1 MASGQDVTPPLRGL
15 RCAVPCV
22 ILFGVSYDCQ
32 LRGAVHFIVEDM
44 ELASAPRC
52 LHLWPLL
59 LILAPLHL
67 TPVNAVWPWPQTLIS
82 SPQILPLLPDRFR
95 FLHGEA
101 SAVGP
106 ECMVL
111 EQAFKRYYPLLFQG
125 TLAENPAF
133 LVDPVTALVVSV
145 TTPGCEDFPALDSK
159 ENYTLSI
166 SKDAWLLNA
175 HTVWGGLR
183 GLETFSQLVWRAED
197 GAYYVNKTEVTDF
210 PRFPHRG
217 LLLDTSRH
225 YLPLKVILK
234 TLEVMAYNKLNV
246 FHWHIV
252 DDPSFPFQSVT
263 FPELSAK
270 GAFNQATHVYTATDV
285 QMVIEYARM
294 RGIRVVSEFDTPG
307 HTQSWGKGF
316 PDLLTTCYSGPKP
329 TGTYGPV
336 DPTLNTTYHFM
347 ATFFKEVS
355 MVFPDYYIHLGGDE
369 VDFSCWKS
377 NPNVQRFMEEHHLGE
392 DYAKLESFYIR
403 RLLNMV
409 GLFGR
414 AAVVWQEVFDNKVQM
429 SNDTVVHVWKGSEDK
444 KYLEELAAV
453 TKAGYRA
460 LLSSPWYLN
469 RIYFGQD
476 WRDVYQV
483 ELLQFNGTAEQ
494 NELVVGG
501 EACMWGEYVD
511 ATNLEPRLW
520 PRAGAVAERLW
531 SNAHVRDLQDAYN
544 RLTEF
549 RCRLLRRGVRAE
561 PLYVGVC
568 DPEYNGY

>member
-1 MASGQDVTPPLRGL
+1 MASCQDVTPPLRSL
-15 RCAVPCV
+15 RCAVQCV
-22 ILFGVSYDCQ
+22 ILFDVSRDYQ
-32 LRGAVHFIVEDM
+32 LRGAVRFIVEEM
-44 ELASAPRC
+44 ELVCAPRC

-59 LILAPLHL
+59 LIVAQLQF
-67 TPVNAVWPWPQTLIS
+67 TRVEAVWPWPQSLVS

-95 FLHGEA
+95 FLHGES

-106 ECMVL
+106 ECTVL
-111 EQAFKRYYPLLFQG
+111 EQAFKRYYRLLFQG
-125 TLAENPAF
+125 TRAENPVF
-133 LVDPVTALVVSV
+133 PVDPVSALVVSV
-145 TTPGCEDFPALDSK
+145 TTPGCEDFPALDSQ

-166 SKDAWLLNA
+166 SKDCWLLNA
-175 HTVWGGLR
+175 HTVWGALR
-183 GLETFSQLVWRAED
+183 GLETFSQLVRRAED
-197 GAYYVNKTEVTDF
+197 GAYYVNKTEVADF

-225 YLPLKVILK
+225 YLPVKVILN

-270 GAFNQATHVYTATDV
+270 GAYNQETHVYTAADV

-307 HTQSWGKGF
+307 HTQSWGKGV
-316 PDLLTTCYSGPKP
+316 PGLLTPCYNGPKP

-336 DPTLNTTYHFM
+336 DPTLKATYHFM
-347 ATFFKEVS
+347 AKLLKEVS
-355 MVFPDYYIHLGGDE
+355 VVFPDYYIHLGGDE

-377 NPNVQRFMEEHHLGE
+377 NPHVQSFMKEHHLGD
-392 DYAKLESFYIR
+392 DYAKLESFYIQ
-403 RLLNMV
+403 RLLKIV
-409 GLFGR
+409 GRYGR
-414 AAVVWQEVFDNKVQM
+414 APVVWQEVFDNKVQM
-429 SNDTVVHVWKGSEDK
+429 SNDTVVHVWKGSGDK

-469 RIYFGQD
+469 VIYYGQD

-483 ELLQFNGTAEQ
+483 EPLQFNGTAKQ
-494 NELVVGG
+494 KELVVGG

-511 ATNLEPRLW
+511 ATNLAPRLW

-531 SNAHVRDLQDAYN
+531 SNANVRDLQHAYD